1 MQDLEQV
8 IRERAYLLWMEGGC
22 QDGQAAVHWLA
33 AQREILGASLGEVGL
48 VKVGKQYPAAKS
60 PKPNKAKAA
69 RKKRAA

>member
-1 MQDLEQV
+1 MQDLEQA
-8 IRERAYLLWMEGGC
+8 IRERAYHLWIEGGC
-22 QDGQAAVHWLA
+22 QDGQADAHWLV

-48 VKVGKQYPAAKS
+48 VKVGEQYPAAKS

>member
-48 VKVGKQYPAAKS
+48 VKVGEQYQAAKS
-60 PKPNKAKAA
+60 PKPNKAKAT

>member
-48 VKVGKQYPAAKS
+48 VKVGDQYPAAKS
-60 PKPNKAKAA
+60 PKPNKAKAT

>member
-22 QDGQAAVHWLA
+22 QDGQAAAHWLA
-33 AQREILGASLGEVGL
+33 AQREILGASLDEVGL
-48 VKVGKQYPAAKS
+48 VKVGEQYPAAKS
-60 PKPNKAKAA
+60 PKPNKAKAT

>member
-8 IRERAYLLWMEGGC
+8 IRERAYPLWMEGGC

-48 VKVGKQYPAAKS
+48 VKVGEQYPAAKS
-60 PKPNKAKAA
+60 PKPNKAKAT

>member
-1 MQDLEQV
+1 MQDLEQA
-8 IRERAYLLWMEGGC
+8 ICERAYLLWMEGGC

-48 VKVGKQYPAAKS
+48 VKVGEQYPAAKS
-60 PKPNKAKAA
+60 PKPNKAKAT

>member
-1 MQDLEQV
+1 MQDLEQA
-8 IRERAYLLWMEGGC
+8 IRERAYHLWMEGGC
-22 QDGQAAVHWLA
+22 QDGQADAHWLV

-48 VKVGKQYPAAKS
+48 VKIDEQYPAAKS

>member
-48 VKVGKQYPAAKS
+48 VKVGEQYPAAKS
-60 PKPNKAKAA
+60 PKPNKAKAT

>member
-33 AQREILGASLGEVGL
+33 AQREILGASLGEGRARQSRRTVSGG
-48 VKVGKQYPAAKS
+48 KVPEAEQSKGDS
-60 PKPNKAKAA
+60 
-69 RKKRAA
+69 

>member
-1 MQDLEQV
+1 MQDLEQA
-8 IRERAYLLWMEGGC
+8 IRERAYHLWIEGGC
-22 QDGQAAVHWLA
+22 QDGQADAHWLV

-48 VKVGKQYPAAKS
+48 VKIDEQYPAAKS